1 MFRSKIMALR
11 MASLLLTV
19 SLAACS
25 GSGDSSSVNPLPTLP
40 PTATAQ
46 TTVGQI
52 TGFGSVYV
60 NGVEYETDGASYD
73 VDDMPG
79 SGDSDLA
86 VGMIVKI
93 QGSVNPDGVTG
104 KADSIS
110 YDDDIEGIVEN
121 LAVDA
126 ADPTIKTFT
135 VMDVFIIADKNNTN
149 FEGEDDPNFSFDT
162 IADGDNVEVS
172 GEFSGDTLIAS
183 YVEKQD
189 ALDDD
194 FEAKGTVSEY
204 DGNDQFVLI
213 LKNMTT
219 LNVTLAA
226 GADIP
231 SVGIAN
237 DQYVEV
243 EGTIPDRMG
252 APKSMLATKVELEDD
267 DRLDGSDDE
276 EVEIKGILNFDMD
289 TSSWSVK
296 GVPVAFDDNTEY
308 KPQALQDSIADMSAN
323 GLLVEV
329 EGRYINDVLQVE
341 EIKLEEDELKFK
353 ADVSDLVIDDS
364 RDGTLTLS
372 FGLATGTID
381 VLVKPDTM
389 FRDDDSMDRFD
400 LNSVMNGDKVEIEAR
415 MGDDG
420 FIYASSLHLEDDT
433 EYEIEGP
440 LEAIDEASITV
451 LGITFGVDMNT
462 FFEDGMPVVGDIVE
476 VEDEGDGVADSVEIE
491 D

>member
-1 MFRSKIMALR
+1 MFRSKIMVLR
-11 MASLLLTV
+11 AACLLLTV
-19 SLAACS
+19 SLAACG
-25 GSGDSSSVNPLPTLP
+25 GSGGSSANNPLPLVP
-40 PTATAQ
+40 PAATAQ

-60 NGVEYETDGASYD
+60 NGVEYETDGTSYD

-126 ADPTIKTFT
+126 ADPNIKTFT
-135 VMDVFIIADKNNTN
+135 VMDVVISADKNSTN

-162 IADGDNVEVS
+162 IANGDNVEVS
-172 GEFSGDTLIAS
+172 GEFSGDVLIAS

-204 DGNDQFVLI
+204 NGNDQFVLI
-213 LKNMTT
+213 LKNMST

-226 GADIP
+226 GAEIP
-231 SVGIAN
+231 SVGIMN
-237 DQYVEV
+237 DQYVEI

-252 APKSMLATKVELEDD
+252 APNSFLATKVELEDH
-267 DRLDGSDDE
+267 DRLDDSDDE
-276 EVEIKGILNFDMD
+276 EIEIKGVLNYDMA
-289 TSSWSVK
+289 TNSWSVK
-296 GVPVAFDDNTEY
+296 EVAVAFDDNTEY
-308 KPQALQDSIADMSAN
+308 KPETLRDSIADMSAS
-323 GLLVEV
+323 GMLVEV
-329 EGRYINDVLQVE
+329 EGRYNGDVLQVE

-353 ADVSDLVIDDS
+353 ADVDDLVIDDS

-372 FGLATGTID
+372 FGLAEGTVD
-381 VLVKPDTM
+381 VAVKRDTM

-400 LNSVMNGDKVEIEAR
+400 LNSLMNGDKVEIKAR
-415 MGDDG
+415 MGEDG
-420 FIYASSLHLEDDT
+420 IIYASSLHLDDDT
-433 EYEIEGP
+433 DYEIEGP
-440 LEAIDEASITV
+440 LEAIDEVSVVV
-451 LGITFGVDMNT
+451 LGITFSVDSNT
-462 FFEDGMPVVGDIVE
+462 VFENGMPVVGDLVD
-476 VEDEGDGVADSVEIE
+476 VEDDGDGIADSVEIE